1 MMNPKNKGRMFAI
14 IQFVLL
20 GLILVL
26 SYYLKQDYSSN
37 MILYYSGWV
46 IIFIGLSIGVIAVIS
61 YGQMVT
67 ANPYPLKEVQ
77 LRTSGIYGLVRHP
90 MYLAA
95 LFFVI
100 GWCILFFSYYAI
112 IFPLF
117 TIIFL
122 MIKIKFEES
131 QLVEKFPE
139 YKAYQNKTSRL
150 FPLIY

>member
-1 MMNPKNKGRMFAI
+1 MMNPKNKGRVFAI

-20 GLILVL
+20 GLILIL

-37 MILYYSGWV
+37 TILHYSGWV
-46 IIFIGLSIGVIAVIS
+46 IIFIGLLIGIIAVVS

-77 LRTSGIYGLVRHP
+77 LRTSGIYGVIRHP

-95 LFFVI
+95 LVFVI
-100 GWCILFFSYYAI
+100 GWCILFFSYYCNYLSVIYFA
-112 IFPLF
+112 
-117 TIIFL
+117 FL

-131 QLVEKFPE
+131 QLVEKFPD
-139 YKAYQNKTSRL
+139 YKTYQKKSSRL